1 VSPLTSPWLEA
12 YPQHASSSSSNK
24 RTASPSDDESQS
36 GPSRKRRSSVVEMT
50 SSGRSS
56 RSSKSGSCTP
66 ATRPANS
73 RKNTSEVAGDTPS
86 PVDLSMPPPA
96 QPTSTAGS
104 NIVFDSGVST
114 RGVEEQLTPVTPASI
129 MNLGRLGI
137 NSSLVPPTKPKSG
150 EGKPKTNVKFKS
162 GEEGRGTKKMPAV
175 SPSLKPIL
183 PAEGNASVY
192 HPAQPTLFVKKASH
206 KDAEQKRRDSLKSS
220 FDDLRL
226 LLPPIPLPSDE
237 TYSGEPVL
245 PGAMPPRGPPRPGGG
260 PNVNVSKLQLLR
272 CGNDFIRTLK
282 GRVDRRNT
290 EIHSLRQE
298 IRRLRIMIGDCDAVN
313 KDIDLDRDL
322 DLVEKDKAA
331 FNPTGEADEAHDDM
345 LYEGG

>member
-1 VSPLTSPWLEA
+1 
-12 YPQHASSSSSNK
+12 
-24 RTASPSDDESQS
+24 
-36 GPSRKRRSSVVEMT
+36 
-50 SSGRSS
+50 
-56 RSSKSGSCTP
+56 
-66 ATRPANS
+66 
-73 RKNTSEVAGDTPS
+73 
-86 PVDLSMPPPA
+86 MPPPA
-96 QPTSTAGS
+96 QPASAASS

-114 RGVEEQLTPVTPASI
+114 RGVEEHLTPVTPASI

-137 NSSLVPPTKPKSG
+137 NSSLIPPTKSKAA
-150 EGKPKTNVKFKS
+150 EGKAKTNLKFKS
-162 GEEGRGTKKMPAV
+162 VEDGRNSKKIPAA

-183 PAEGNASVY
+183 PGMYIAATALHHTIIIPSAEGNAGVH

-206 KDAEQKRRDSLKSS
+206 KDAEQKRRDSLKTS

-290 EIHSLRQE
+290 EIHNLRQE
-298 IRRLRIMIGDCDAVN
+298 IRRLRGVIGDHDAFN
-313 KDIDLDRDL
+313 KEIDLDQDL

-331 FNPTGEADEAHDDM
+331 FNPNAGSLDADEAHED
-345 LYEGG
+345 LIYEGG